1 MYMLFIGLI
10 NYIIYYVYY
19 LILYDEIIGR
29 FYEID
34 YKVFII

>member
-19 LILYDEIIGR
+19 LILYDEKIGR

-34 YKVFII
+34 DKVFII

>member
-19 LILYDEIIGR
+19 LILYDEKIEK

-34 YKVFII
+34 FKVFII